1 MSIVIKYPVV
11 AVLTG
16 CIALMGLP
24 QTMAGQAIETA
35 GASSGMIS
43 FATPEGVFLIRPDGA
58 DRQAL
63 TQNSDTPYNALAWS
77 ADGQQLAVVE
87 GQDQV
92 ALVNLETGLSTPIF
106 SSQCAGS
113 PAIAVQWQQ
122 PAQALVIGQRCD
134 QTAFNHPGQTD
145 LWLTEPDGPMTS
157 VALPTD
163 LGSDLYLS
171 PDGTQVAYVA
181 GEHIYVAAV
190 NGDSDTPRQISQTPG
205 TYGAAGSPLAWS
217 PDGSQLAVYEGDY
230 PFQRIHLVQGDGTG
244 QQLLTS
250 DPDFQIYRSRLLWSP
265 DGDSLAFYRPF
276 DPPFSNR
283 DVIALIDIETQTV
296 ESLTGP
302 GFFSGLSW
310 SPDSQ
315 QLVFAFG
322 AEIEQ
327 QALFLLDLPSRD
339 YTTLTSEAF
348 QTILDSHW
356 SPQGDWIA
364 FTATPIGDDL
374 GTQVLHGVRPDGSD
388 FSALTAPDEYVYPF
402 AWVPVP

>member
-1 MSIVIKYPVV
+1 VIKYPVV

-16 CIALMGLP
+16 CITLVGLP
-24 QTMAGQAIETA
+24 QTMAEQAMENV
-35 GASSGMIS
+35 GAAPGVIS

-58 DRQAL
+58 DRQPL

-92 ALVNLETGLSTPIF
+92 TLVNLETGSSTPIF
-106 SSQCAGS
+106 SSQCTGS
-113 PAIAVQWQQ
+113 PAIAVRWQQ
-122 PAQALVIGQRCD
+122 PAQTLVIGQQCD
-134 QTAFNHPGQTD
+134 QTASNASGQTD
-145 LWLTEPDGPMTS
+145 LWLTEPGGPMTS
-157 VALPTD
+157 VALPAD
-163 LGSDLYLS
+163 LASDLYLS

-181 GEHIYVAAV
+181 GEHVYVAAV
-190 NGDSDTPRQISQTPG
+190 NGDNSDGNPPRRISQTPG
-205 TYGAAGSPLAWS
+205 NYGAAGSPLAWS
-217 PDGSQLAVYEGDY
+217 PDGRQLAVYEGAY
-230 PFQRIHLVQGDGTG
+230 PFQRIHLVQGDGTD
-244 QQLLTS
+244 QQLLTPN
-250 DPDFQIYRSRLLWSP
+250 PDFQIYRSRLHWSP
-265 DGDSLAFYRPF
+265 DGNVLAFYQPF
-276 DPPFSNR
+276 DPPFSNQE
-283 DVIALIDIETQTV
+283 VIALIDIETQTV

-322 AEIEQ
+322 EEINQ

-348 QTILDSHW
+348 QAILDSHW
-356 SPQGDWIA
+356 SPHGDWIA
-364 FTATPIGDDL
+364 FTATPIGDEL

-388 FSALTAPDEYVYPF
+388 FSALTASDEYVYPF